1 MEKECRRLGG
11 IHLVSLIDQYGRIL
25 NYVRISITDR
35 CNYRC
40 RYCMPEKG
48 ITWFPHEKMLR
59 YEDIIFLVSV
69 LKEMGVTKI
78 RFTGGEP
85 FVRKGFLSFLR
96 DFQNSFPEI
105 EIALTTNGSLLSS
118 FAEEISDIRLS
129 GLNIS
134 LDTLDPAKFKHI
146 TRVGNLED
154 VLEGIK
160 SVASL
165 KKIPLKINS
174 VLIRNFNDDEIVPL
188 LQFAEENGAMLRLIE
203 FMPLDDIWD
212 KDSFISSDEILQS
225 LPLGKWQD
233 ISDNSPTSCV
243 SGPAKYYRNLKWGYI
258 LGIIAAVSH
267 HFCDSCNRLRVTALG
282 EMKPCLFSDESVEL
296 GTAIRI
302 KDKDCLKELILKAVS
317 IKPSGWKMI
326 DRSDS
331 RMSRI
336 GG

>member
-1 MEKECRRLGG
+1 M
-11 IHLVSLIDQYGRIL
+11 VSLIDRYGRIL

-40 RYCMPEKG
+40 RYCMPENG

-59 YEDIIFLVSV
+59 YEDIFFLVSV
-69 LKEMGVTKI
+69 LQEMGVTKI

-85 FVRKGFLSFLR
+85 FVRKGFISFLK
-96 DFQNSFPEI
+96 DFQSSFPEI
-105 EIALTTNGSLLSS
+105 EIALTTNGSFLSS
-118 FAEEISDIRLS
+118 FAEELSDIRLS

-146 TRVGNLED
+146 TRVGRLED

-160 SVASL
+160 IVASL
-165 KKIPLKINS
+165 KKTPLKINT
-174 VLIRNFNDDEIVPL
+174 VLIRNFNDDEIIPL
-188 LQFAEENGAMLRLIE
+188 LELATENGAMLRLIE
-203 FMPLDDIWD
+203 FMPLDDVWD
-212 KDSFISSDEILQS
+212 KDSFISSDEIFQS
-225 LPLGKWQD
+225 LPLGKWKD
-233 ISDNSPTSCV
+233 ITDNSPTSCV
-243 SGPAKYYRNLKWGYI
+243 SGPAKYYRNFKWGYT

-267 HFCDSCNRLRVTALG
+267 HFCDSCNRLRVTVLG
-282 EMKPCLFSDESVEL
+282 EMKPCLFSNEFVEL
-296 GTAIRI
+296 APAIRI

-317 IKPSGWKMI
+317 MKPSGWKII
-326 DRSDS
+326 DRSGC